1 MPITELNCRL
11 RTLLLCVVTVGSEGT
26 LAVVVLGAL
35 PN

>member
-11 RTLLLCVVTVGSEGT
+11 RPLLLCVVMAGSEGA